1 MTDEKET
8 AMATPISFQ
17 KFLANL
23 ERERFSLVERFAS
36 EAAPTAD
43 ELRALATVQGA
54 LTAVREEIATR
65 GVKPG

>member
-1 MTDEKET
+1 
-8 AMATPISFQ
+8 MATPNSVQ

-23 ERERFSLVERFAS
+23 ERERHTLVERFAS

-54 LTAVREEIATR
+54 LTAVREEIDTH
-65 GVKPG
+65 GVRLGWGSKDKLD